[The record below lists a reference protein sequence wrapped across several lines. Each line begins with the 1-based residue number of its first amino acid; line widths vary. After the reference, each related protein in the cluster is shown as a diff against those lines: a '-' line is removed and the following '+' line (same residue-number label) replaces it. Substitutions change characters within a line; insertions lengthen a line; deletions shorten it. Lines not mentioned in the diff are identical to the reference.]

1 MKVIPFLWHEL
12 NDRRSPRVAHAMPFQ
27 LLERKT
33 RFAKKEFHYYCIWQ
47 PLVTRGYVFFFGKK
61 SLAKRVNIAL
71 RSVRKIRI
79 IIPFRNSVNSRWQKS
94 WFYREMQMIM
104 YDYNFFGIFFS
115 KPFFSYGFRREKI
128 P

>member
-61 SLAKRVNIAL
+61 KFG
-71 RSVRKIRI
+71 K
-79 IIPFRNSVNSRWQKS
+79 KS
-94 WFYREMQMIM
+94 KYCV
-104 YDYNFFGIFFS
+104 
-115 KPFFSYGFRREKI
+115 EKCAENPNHYSI
-128 P
+128 S